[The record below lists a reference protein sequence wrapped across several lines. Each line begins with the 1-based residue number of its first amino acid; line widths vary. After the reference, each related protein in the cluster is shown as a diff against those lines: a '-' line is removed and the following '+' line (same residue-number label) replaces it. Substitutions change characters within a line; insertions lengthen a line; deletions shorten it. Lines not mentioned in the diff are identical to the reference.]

1 MEETMTG
8 QATLT
13 AAQQRV
19 VKAPATA
26 CLLVTAPAGTGKTFS
41 LIRRLA
47 FLSDEEDLEPAEI
60 LVLSF
65 SRAAVREI
73 RDRLIEYGSTVAQ
86 IDVRTFDSYATW
98 LLSEVAPDGPWQRQG
113 FDQRIR
119 EATRLIKE
127 DPDTAELIGD
137 VRHLVVDE
145 VQDLVGDRAELVK
158 ALLSTDLD
166 GFTLLGDPAQGIYG
180 FQLDDP
186 QERLAGAARLYDD
199 VRRRFTDDLVEI
211 TLEGNFR
218 AREPEARAAL
228 SFGTALGKVNAPFAQ
243 IQRDLRTVL
252 LSGDSLGTLDQAAP
266 VMARMT
272 APTALLCR
280 GNKEVLLVSRR
291 LHELGVRHRLQR
303 AAQDKVLPA
312 WISALF
318 RELDS
323 KQPAKD
329 SVLTVVQKAGVD
341 PQEAWDLLRRMDPN
355 RRDETLDLTAV
366 RRRLSRGNFPDELTQ
381 QPSEPLAVST
391 IHRVK
396 GLEFEQVIVV
406 DPGEAP
412 DDDPIEQAERARL
425 LYVAMTRPRDLLIY
439 VKPVTKLS
447 PGQLKQ
453 LHDGRWA
460 ELGFRAGHRLGMEIR
475 PDDVNAEDPAGTVGF
490 QDDPREIQKYLA
502 TAVRGGDPVILA
514 QVPGFSSEDL
524 PIYAL
529 EHGGRRIGATTD
541 AFTKALR
548 TLLPGRDRRLPFG
561 VTELRVDSVETVIG
575 REAAGVNA
583 GLGWSGVWLR
593 PRITGLGRF
602 DWAGEQ
608 A

>member
-1 MEETMTG
+1 MTD
-8 QATLT
+8 QAKLT
-13 AAQQRV
+13 VAQQRV
-19 VKAPATA
+19 VEAPATS

-47 FLSDEEDLEPAEI
+47 FLTDEEDLEPAEL

-73 RDRLIEYGSTVAQ
+73 RSRLIEYGSAVAQ
-86 IDVRTFDSYATW
+86 VDVRTFDSYATW
-98 LLSEVAPDGPWQRQG
+98 LLSEVSPDGPWQRQG

-166 GFTLLGDPAQGIYG
+166 GFTFLGDPAQGIYG

-186 QERLAGAARLYDD
+186 QERMAGAARLYDD
-199 VRRRFTDDLVEI
+199 VRRRFADNLVEI

-228 SFGTALGKVNAPFAQ
+228 PFGAALGKVDAPFAQ

-280 GNKEVLLVSRR
+280 GNKEVLLISRR

-312 WISALF
+312 WVSTLF

-323 KQPAKD
+323 KQPTKN
-329 SVLTVVQKAGVD
+329 SVLKVVQESGVD
-341 PQEAWDLLRRMDPN
+341 PLEAWDLLWRMDPS

-366 RRRLSRGNFPDELTQ
+366 RRKLARGDFPDELNQ
-381 QPSEPLAVST
+381 QPSAPLAVST

-396 GLEFEQVIVV
+396 GLEFDQVIVV
-406 DPGEAP
+406 DPGEAS

-425 LYVAMTRPRDLLIY
+425 LYVAMTRPRDLLAYI
-439 VKPVTKLS
+439 KPITKLS

-453 LHDGRWA
+453 LYDGRWA
-460 ELGFRAGHRLGMEIR
+460 ELGFRVQARLGMEIR
-475 PDDVNAEDPAGTVGF
+475 PDDVNAEDPAGTAGF

-502 TAVRGGDPVILA
+502 TAVRGGDPAMLT
-514 QVPGFSSEDL
+514 QVLNSSSEDF
-524 PIYAL
+524 PRYVL
-529 EHGGRRIGATTD
+529 EHGGRRIGVTTD
-541 AFTKALR
+541 AFAKALQV
-548 TLLPGRDRRLPFG
+548 LLPGRGRKLPFSIK
-561 VTELRVDSVETVIG
+561 ELRVDSVETVIG
-575 REAAGVNA
+575 REVSGINA

-602 DWAGEQ
+602 DWAGGQ

>member
-1 MEETMTG
+1 MTD
-8 QATLT
+8 QVQLT
-13 AAQQRV
+13 AEQQRV
-19 VKAPATA
+19 VEAPATA

-47 FLSDEEDLEPAEI
+47 FLIDEEGLEPAEL

-73 RDRLIEYGSTVAQ
+73 RKRLIEFGSAAAHV
-86 IDVRTFDSYATW
+86 DVRTFDSYATW

-127 DPDTAELIGD
+127 DPNAAELIEE

-158 ALLSTDLD
+158 ALLNADLD

-199 VRRRFTDDLVEI
+199 VRKRFTDDLVEV
-211 TLEGNFR
+211 TLAGNFR

-228 SFGTALGKVNAPFAQ
+228 SFGPALGKVDASFAQ

-266 VMARMT
+266 VLARMT
-272 APTALLCR
+272 AATALLCR
-280 GNKEVLLVSRR
+280 GNKEVLLISRR

-312 WISALF
+312 WLSALF

-323 KQPAKD
+323 KQPTMD
-329 SVLTVVQKAGVD
+329 SVLTVVKDSGVD

-355 RRDETLDLTAV
+355 RRGDTLDLTAV
-366 RRRLSRGNFPDELTQ
+366 RRRLSHGDFPDELVQ
-381 QPSEPLAVST
+381 QPSESLAVST

-396 GLEFEQVIVV
+396 GLEFDQVVVV

-460 ELGFRAGHRLGMEIR
+460 ELGFKAKHHFGMEIR

-490 QDDPREIQKYLA
+490 QGDAREIQNYLA
-502 TAVRGGDPVILA
+502 SVVRAGDPVALV
-514 QVPGFSSEDL
+514 QVPGLSSEEV
-524 PIYAL
+524 PRYAL
-529 EHGGRRIGATTD
+529 EHEGRRIGVTTD
-541 AFTKALR
+541 TFAKALR
-548 TLLPGRDRRLPFG
+548 TLLPGRGRRLPSG
-561 VTELRVDSVETVIG
+561 VKELRVDSVETVIG
-575 REAAGVNA
+575 REVAGVNA

-593 PRITGLGRF
+593 PRITGLGCF

>member
-1 MEETMTG
+1 MD
-8 QATLT
+8 QVKLT
-13 AAQQRV
+13 TAQQRIIE
-19 VKAPATA
+19 APATA

-47 FLSDEEDLEPAEI
+47 FLSDREELEPAEL

-73 RDRLIEYGSTVAQ
+73 RNRLTEYGSIVTQV
-86 IDVRTFDSYATW
+86 DVRTFDSYATW
-98 LLSEVAPDGPWQRQG
+98 LLSEVAPDGSWQRQG

-127 DPDTAELIGD
+127 DPDAAELIGE

-186 QERLAGAARLYDD
+186 QERLASAARVYDD
-199 VRRRFTDDLVEI
+199 VRRRFAGVLVEI

-228 SFGTALGKVNAPFAQ
+228 SFGTALGKVDAPFAQ
-243 IQRDLRTVL
+243 IQHDLRTVL

-280 GNKEVLLVSRR
+280 GNKEVLLISRR

-312 WISALF
+312 WVSALF
-318 RELDS
+318 RELTS
-323 KQPAKD
+323 KQPTKD
-329 SVLTVVQKAGVD
+329 SVLTVTRDSGAD

-355 RRDETLDLTAV
+355 RRDETLDLTAI
-366 RRRLSRGNFPDELTQ
+366 RRRLSRGDFPDELTQ
-381 QPSEPLAVST
+381 QSSEPLAVST

-396 GLEFEQVIVV
+396 GLEFDQVIVI

-412 DDDPIEQAERARL
+412 KTDPIEQAERARL
-425 LYVAMTRPRDLLIY
+425 LYVAMTRPRDLLMH
-439 VKPVTKLS
+439 VKPITKLS
-447 PGQLKQ
+447 PGQLRQ
-453 LHDGRWA
+453 LHDGRWV
-460 ELGFRAGHRLGMEIR
+460 ELGFRAGHRVGVEIR

-490 QDDPREIQKYLA
+490 ADDPREIQKYLA
-502 TAVRGGDPVILA
+502 TAVREGDPVTLA
-514 QVPGFSSEDL
+514 HVRGLSSEDA
-524 PIYAL
+524 PRYAL
-529 EHGGRRIGATTD
+529 EHEGRRIGVTTD
-541 AFTKALR
+541 TFAAALQ
-548 TLLPGRDRRLPFG
+548 TLLPGRGRRLPSNIK
-561 VTELRVDSVETVIG
+561 ELRIDSVETVIG
-575 REAAGVNA
+575 REASGANA
-583 GLGWSGVWLR
+583 HLGWSGIWLR

-602 DWAGEQ
+602 DWAGGQ